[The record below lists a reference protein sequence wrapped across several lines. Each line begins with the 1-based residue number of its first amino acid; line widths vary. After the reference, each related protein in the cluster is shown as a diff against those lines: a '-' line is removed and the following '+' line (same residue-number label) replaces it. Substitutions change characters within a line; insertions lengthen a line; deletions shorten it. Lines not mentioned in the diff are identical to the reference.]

1 MAEDMKQWL
10 KELIEEE
17 FSPKPI
23 EIAQRWQGGSIILKP
38 NNDTQAKEIPLE
50 VFFKK
55 IIGIRESLRVLE
67 QKLNT
72 HPQLS
77 SEDKITLQSY
87 ITKSYGSLTTFN
99 ILFKEG
105 KDRFVGAGGSESD
118 ENPNTKKLS
127 MAEAK
132 AKLGLNEYGK

>member
-1 MAEDMKQWL
+1 MNEDLKQWL
-10 KELIEEE
+10 KALIEEE
-17 FSPKPI
+17 CAPRPI
-23 EIAQRWQGGSIILKP
+23 EIAPRWQGGTVTLKP
-38 NNDTQAKEIPLE
+38 GNDTQPKDIPID

-67 QKLNT
+67 QKINA

-77 SEDKITLQSY
+77 AEDKINFQAY

-99 ILFKEG
+99 ILFKDG
-105 KDRFVGAGGSESD
+105 KDKFVGSGEGGGD
-118 ENPNTKKLS
+118 EGSGKQKLT

>member
-1 MAEDMKQWL
+1 MDDNIKQWL
-10 KELIEEE
+10 KELIDEE

-23 EIAQRWQGGSIILKP
+23 EIAARWQGGKITLHP
-38 NNDTQAKEIPLE
+38 GNDSQSKDIPID

-67 QKLNT
+67 QKINAQ
-72 HPQLS
+72 PQLS
-77 SEDKITLQSY
+77 NEDKINLQAY

-99 ILFKEG
+99 ILFKDG
-105 KDRFVGAGGSESD
+105 KDRFVGAGGDGD
-118 ENPNTKKLS
+118 EGDPKKKLT